1 MRKLL
6 AVAATLGLLLAVA
19 SPVMA
24 ATVSLGLTN
33 VAACKDTATVT
44 VYGSSS
50 YTTNHVKVSVY
61 KKDSKG
67 NYQLLAETTTNAF
80 SSGSFSFPVM
90 VDYSTKSVTEGTS
103 LRIEVRLKAPGS
115 DTVSGPITTYTTAA
129 DKYCLGKC
137 SIAITTADKAPAS
150 GVVTLRSHFGSWFR
164 PEGRLQGAL
173 PVLAGQALN
182 GMIVGVPCDVTM
194 RVWYYPAT
202 GKDRTPKLLPS
213 QYWPAEYGTAA
224 SNGSVTY
231 ATSFKFGLPA
241 TKPLEADDP
250 YAPK

>member
-1 MRKLL
+1 M
-6 AVAATLGLLLAVA
+6 
-19 SPVMA
+19 
-24 ATVSLGLTN
+24 
-33 VAACKDTATVT
+33 
-44 VYGSSS
+44 
-50 YTTNHVKVSVY
+50 
-61 KKDSKG
+61 
-67 NYQLLAETTTNAF
+67 
-80 SSGSFSFPVM
+80 
-90 VDYSTKSVTEGTS
+90 
-103 LRIEVRLKAPGS
+103 
-115 DTVSGPITTYTTAA
+115 
-129 DKYCLGKC
+129 
-137 SIAITTADKAPAS
+137 
-150 GVVTLRSHFGSWFR
+150 TLRSHFGSWFR

-231 ATSFKFGLPA
+231 ATSFKLGLPA